1 MDSVVAGCDKN
12 ERSGYWTG
20 AGTISGG
27 SGGVLTVE
35 AFNPPPALKNCVPVY
50 ERALPDIL
58 GWTDGIG
65 DRRFGGED
73 PLSTGDSRS
82 SSTGTLDCLIG
93 GGRRG
98 RGPGLVATV
107 DLRIPCPGFVGRSTS
122 EEGSVSDG
130 AGCNCFVGGVI
141 RSNASG
147 GGEAPGGCL
156 SICSAIRTAARVR
169 VVVLMEILY
178 SVCAIWLPRR
188 SWLAVPSPRSDA
200 SGGIPLLTILP
211 GVVPPSTRLRS
222 PPRQLSLVSDVAYG
236 SPSALPP

>member
-1 MDSVVAGCDKN
+1 MYSPSKPSTHPRLSKTACPFTKEPYPTSSAGPTVSETDVLVVKTLCPPATA
-12 ERSGYWTG
+12 EAPRPVLLIASL
-20 AGTISGG
+20 
-27 SGGVLTVE
+27 GGVGV
-35 AFNPPPALKNCVPVY
+35 
-50 ERALPDIL
+50 
-58 GWTDGIG
+58 
-65 DRRFGGED
+65 
-73 PLSTGDSRS
+73 
-82 SSTGTLDCLIG
+82 
-93 GGRRG
+93 G

-178 SVCAIWLPRR
+178 SVCAI
-188 SWLAVPSPRSDA
+188 
-200 SGGIPLLTILP
+200 
-211 GVVPPSTRLRS
+211 
-222 PPRQLSLVSDVAYG
+222 
-236 SPSALPP
+236 